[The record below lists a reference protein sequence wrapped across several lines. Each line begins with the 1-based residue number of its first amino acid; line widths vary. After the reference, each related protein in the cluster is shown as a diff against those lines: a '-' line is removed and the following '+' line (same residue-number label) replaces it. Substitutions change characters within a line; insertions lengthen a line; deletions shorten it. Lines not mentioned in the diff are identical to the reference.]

1 MLDFVRL
8 NTLIKERGVTKSYL
22 ASKLNRNRVIF
33 SDWARGKSAP
43 SKEALRIIAYA
54 LDTTPEYLTGES
66 DDPGHAPEPT
76 PAQRQFLSLAET
88 LTNEELQKTLEYAA
102 FLKGQRGK

>member
-76 PAQRQFLSLAET
+76 PAQRQLLSLAET

-102 FLKGQRGK
+102 FLKSQRGK

>member
-1 MLDFVRL
+1 M
-8 NTLIKERGVTKSYL
+8 
-22 ASKLNRNRVIF
+22 NRNRVIF

>member
-1 MLDFVRL
+1 LLDFVRL

-66 DDPGHAPEPT
+66 DDPGHAPEP
-76 PAQRQFLSLAET
+76 PEKQKKLLAEANSLSDAELEKALEYIQFLKS
-88 LTNEELQKTLEYAA
+88 QR
-102 FLKGQRGK
+102 KG

>member
-76 PAQRQFLSLAET
+76 PAQRQLLSLAET
-88 LTNEELQKTLEYAA
+88 LTDEELQKTLEYAA
-102 FLKGQRGK
+102 FLKSQRGK

>member
-76 PAQRQFLSLAET
+76 PAQRQLLSLAET

>member
-1 MLDFVRL
+1 L

-76 PAQRQFLSLAET
+76 PAQRQLLSLAET

>member
-1 MLDFVRL
+1 LLDFVRL

-76 PAQRQFLSLAET
+76 PAQRQLLSLAET

>member
-54 LDTTPEYLTGES
+54 LDTTPAYLTGES

-76 PAQRQFLSLAET
+76 PAQRQLLSLAET

-102 FLKGQRGK
+102 FLKSQRGK